1 MSSLFSMRFCP
12 CRKER
17 ARAVTAVFGGLDVG
31 SAVGLL
37 LCGPLIHWFGWQS
50 VFYLFAVL
58 GFVWCLL
65 WPLCR
70 PEQQDS
76 DLSFRTIWKQKRK
89 EEEVIKPKQPVP
101 WGEFLK
107 SPAVWAVIVA
117 HFCYNWGYYTLL
129 AWLPSYFDMALGL
142 NVEKSSLLTLIPYI
156 AMTAMTPWVGPT
168 ADGLV
173 AKGWTVTDVRKLSQ
187 GIAFA
192 GPAMCMLALAKLTP
206 ATAGQ
211 GPTTLIVGIMSLAF
225 ALGAWARAGLYC
237 NHQDLSPRYAGALL
251 GLSNTAGALPGVLGV
266 TAAGYLLDKTGS
278 WAQALF
284 IPTALCQVLGLVVY
298 SIFASSKRQE
308 AWEAAGEVAPA
319 PA

>member
-1 MSSLFSMRFCP
+1 MYEFFFIIHSINKQFP
-12 CRKER
+12 TYHNCRKER

-58 GFVWCLL
+58 GLLWCLA
-65 WPLCR
+65 WPLCK
-70 PEQQDS
+70 PEKNDADS
-76 DLSFRTIWKQKRK
+76 PIIRSG
-89 EEEVIKPKQPVP
+89 VNAPAVQPPRRMPANVP
-101 WGEFLK
+101 WGKFLK
-107 SPAVWAVIVA
+107 SAPVWAVIVA
-117 HFCYNWGYYTLL
+117 HFCYNYGYYTLL
-129 AWLPSYFDMALGL
+129 AWLPSYFEMALGL

-156 AMTAMTPWVGPT
+156 AMTLMTPFVGPV

-173 AKGWTVTDVRKLSQ
+173 NRGWSVTTVRKMSQ

-192 GPAMCMLALAKLTP
+192 GPAVCMAAMAVLTP
-206 ATAGQ
+206 ATPGA
-211 GPTTLIVGIMSLAF
+211 GPTGILVAIMSLAF

-237 NHQDLSPRYAGALL
+237 SHQDISPKYSAALI

-278 WAQALF
+278 WAWALF
-284 IPTALCQVLGLVVY
+284 YPTIICEVFGLIFY
-298 SIFASSKRQE
+298 SIFFNSKRQD
-308 AWEAAGEVAPA
+308 WD
-319 PA
+319 